1 MRTYCFGVLLAIVI
15 GASLSSNRAAAQST
29 CPASFAQFTCPAVPS
44 DVVIAHPMCLEANC
58 VLHKVR
64 VERGGELLVPDETQK
79 ADAKKINIS
88 ATAIFIK
95 DGGVFQIGPLTN
107 NRLTLTFTGPRSAQ
121 AVFDPDGP
129 NDPCPSAHFDKGI
142 EVCRGGTLNLL
153 GTKGVPALGGTPWT
167 YLSAPAGDPA
177 KYGAINMQPGHTPT
191 PTKVAPPVTQP
202 DAQTIQI
209 TADVSADW
217 QPGDWIV
224 IGTTNFS
231 PLETEFVQIKTIV
244 GTTLTL
250 NQPLKYYHF
259 GSLAPDTGLSATCKD
274 TSGRALPGDFCDG
287 SDKNYG
293 VDERAEVELISRN
306 IIVTSDAG
314 QAEREHWGGEIKIR
328 AQFAQVLV
336 QGVQLENLSP
346 NAATA
351 LTEVEKLNVQSRGR
365 PLRPVAAQIV
375 RPPAAQVVRPVAARI
390 VRPRYAYAKPDRM
403 PENAGP
409 LLSMPG
415 AKLRDSY
422 RKTRR

>member
-1 MRTYCFGVLLAIVI
+1 LA
-15 GASLSSNRAAAQST
+15 A
-29 CPASFAQFTCPAVPS
+29 
-44 DVVIAHPMCLEANC
+44 
-58 VLHKVR
+58 
-64 VERGGELLVPDETQK
+64 
-79 ADAKKINIS
+79 
-88 ATAIFIK
+88 
-95 DGGVFQIGPLTN
+95 
-107 NRLTLTFTGPRSAQ
+107 
-121 AVFDPDGP
+121 
-129 NDPCPSAHFDKGI
+129 
-142 EVCRGGTLNLL
+142 
-153 GTKGVPALGGTPWT
+153 PAL
-167 YLSAPAGDPA
+167 D
-177 KYGAINMQPGHTPT
+177 
-191 PTKVAPPVTQP
+191 
-202 DAQTIQI
+202 
-209 TADVSADW
+209 
-217 QPGDWIV
+217 
-224 IGTTNFS
+224 

-274 TSGRALPGDFCDG
+274 TSGRALPADFCDG

-351 LTEVEKLNVQSRGR
+351 LTEVEKLNLQSRGR
-365 PLRPVAAQIV
+365 LLRPVAAQIV
-375 RPPAAQVVRPVAARI
+375 RPVAARI
-390 VRPRYAYAKPDRM
+390 VRLRYAYAKPDRM